1 MANPQNEQLLLSEMP
16 SLAREAQ
23 ARLVTLV
30 HPSELQETGC
40 QPGHRLPVPSAGRD
54 LQTQQ
59 GLAPGQGLQGQ
70 AHSLSRELPSHGA
83 HRPRQEAWQSWTAE
97 PQGCSWPPVCVHSQ
111 GQATEMEPTG
121 RSVPGST
128 GRLTFLRLTRMGNIF

>member
-54 LQTQQ
+54 LQTSRAWRLVRDFKDKPTAFPESCLVMKLT
-59 GLAPGQGLQGQ
+59 GLDKKPGSLGLQSHRAAPGRLCVFTARVRPQKWNQQ
-70 AHSLSRELPSHGA
+70 AGRFQAAQEDLPS
-83 HRPRQEAWQSWTAE
+83 
-97 PQGCSWPPVCVHSQ
+97 
-111 GQATEMEPTG
+111 
-121 RSVPGST
+121 
-128 GRLTFLRLTRMGNIF
+128 